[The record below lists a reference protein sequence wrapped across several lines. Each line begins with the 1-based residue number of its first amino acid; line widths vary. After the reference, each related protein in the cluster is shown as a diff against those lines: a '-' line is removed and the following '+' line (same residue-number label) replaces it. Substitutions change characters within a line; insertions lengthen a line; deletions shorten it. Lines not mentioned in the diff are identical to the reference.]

1 MSQNVYYNPANLE
14 TGQGYAGETG
24 EVYGRD
30 DRPRK
35 FSVFDSPEMG
45 VRALFRDLKTKTK
58 RHDGDVLKMMAQFAP
73 AFENPTHNYTK
84 HVINTLG
91 GLTTIDKNNAEHL
104 KLMAKAIIEFENDRD
119 SNRTDMYLDPKVFDE
134 GFNLSAISFE
144 SDVKLAQARLIRN
157 ETDKFIAI
165 AEEPL

>member
-14 TGQGYAGETG
+14 HGQGYAGETG
-24 EVYGRD
+24 DVYGRD

-35 FSVFDSPEMG
+35 FSVFDSPQMG

-91 GLTTIDKNNAEHL
+91 GLTKIDKNNPEHL

-119 SNRTDMYLDPKVFDE
+119 SDRTDMYLDPKVFDE
-134 GFNLSAISFE
+134 GYNLSSMSFD
-144 SDVKLAQARLIRN
+144 SDIGLKAAREMYRN
-157 ETDKFIAI
+157 TTTFANALLED
-165 AEEPL
+165 

>member
-35 FSVFDSPEMG
+35 FSVFDSPQMG

-91 GLTTIDKNNAEHL
+91 GKTKIDKNNPEHL

-134 GFNLSAISFE
+134 GFNLSGISFE

-165 AEEPL
+165 AQEPL